1 MIFVC
6 RELERGLAEF
16 FSLKISREDVVKH
29 LTMTMVLTKA
39 TIEGDGAGCG
49 ESYSQLIHVALLT
62 SWVSPKGCLIPRKLA
77 IAKVSDLRG
86 ADKESTRWKAQYFLE
101 HNLGCD
107 IPSLLL

>member
-16 FSLKISREDVVKH
+16 FSLKISHEDVVKH

-86 ADKESTRWKAQYFLE
+86 DHQGDVDLQLQVLGLGVGVTLE
-101 HNLGCD
+101 RVD
-107 IPSLLL
+107 M